1 MVSSKTAVQTERPKT
16 PEARP
21 EDEEPPD
28 PGRVASRTSSRRST
42 PNPTLEIASTPEMP
56 AARALDERGLPAP
69 ARAGAAGR
77 RSGRRTTRLPLSL
90 AEVEVV
96 VLFTR
101 ATTSK
106 RWEAHELL
114 ADQENEQVARLI
126 AQVLEPHTRAV
137 HLRSCRRDVESCLAG
152 LDPGRHLI
160 FNLFEGQVGRTGDEV
175 AAARMLEERGF
186 VHTGAP
192 HAALARTCNKWTTK
206 KIAAAAGLPTPAYHI
221 IRKPGEWVGQLPA
234 PLIVKPIAEEGSI
247 GITQSSLARTAG
259 EVRPLIEASLAKYRQ
274 ALIVEEFVAGR
285 EINAA
290 LWGNRSPQ
298 LLPIAEIAFTWTD
311 DPLQK
316 FVTYDSKW
324 ISDSP
329 EYSGTPG
336 ICPARLSANERRAVE
351 RVATGAWRE
360 LRMSGYARVDI
371 RLRDGV
377 PYILEVN
384 GNPDLAPDA
393 GFFRS
398 AAAAGF
404 TWEGMIQHVAQL
416 ALEPRS

>member
-1 MVSSKTAVQTERPKT
+1 MSVVQPLDPRGIPM
-16 PEARP
+16 
-21 EDEEPPD
+21 PP
-28 PGRVASRTSSRRST
+28 
-42 PNPTLEIASTPEMP
+42 
-56 AARALDERGLPAP
+56 RADV
-69 ARAGAAGR
+69 AGR
-77 RSGRRTTRLPLSL
+77 RAGRRTARLPLSL

-114 ADQENEQVARLI
+114 ADQENEQVARLV
-126 AQVLEPHTRAV
+126 AQVLEPHTLGV
-137 HLRSCRRDVESCLAG
+137 QLRSCRRDVESCLAD
-152 LDPGRHLI
+152 LDPTRHLI
-160 FNLFEGQVGRTGDEV
+160 FNLYEGQVGRSGDEV
-175 AAARMLEERGF
+175 AAARLLEERGF
-186 VHTGAP
+186 IHTGAP
-192 HAALARTCNKWTTK
+192 YAALARTCNKWTTK
-206 KIAAAAGLPTPAYHI
+206 KIVAAAGLPTPAYHI
-221 IRKPGEWVGQLPA
+221 IRKPEEWVGQLPA

-247 GITQSSLARTAG
+247 GITQTSLARTADD
-259 EVRPLIEASLAKYRQ
+259 VRPLIDASLAKYRQ

-316 FVTYDSKW
+316 FVTYASKW

-336 ICPARLSANERRAVE
+336 ICPAQLSPRERKAVE

-404 TWEGMIQHVAQL
+404 TWEGMIQHIARL
-416 ALEPRS
+416 ALESRS